1 MKKLKAK
8 KIPTN
13 EIGTIQGRNQ
23 GKRLTTELRP
33 VLSLLSQN
41 FR

>member
-23 GKRLTTELRP
+23 GKSVTAELRP
-33 VLSLLSQN
+33 LLSLISQN